1 MKYVLDT
8 NACIRFLNGSHPH
21 LVQRVLRAGPSA
33 LAISTLSV
41 GELCFG
47 AARSSRPKANLAR
60 VQTLLAEISV
70 LPFEQAAAERF
81 GVVKAFL
88 VAKGKRIGD
97 MDVAI
102 AATALV
108 LDRTVVTSDADFQ
121 RIPALRCEDW
131 SVEKL

>member
-1 MKYVLDT
+1 M
-8 NACIRFLNGSHPH
+8 NGSHP
-21 LVQRVLRAGPSA
+21 LLIQRILTTGPSG
-33 LAISTLSV
+33 LAISSLSV

-60 VQTLLAEISV
+60 VHAFLTEISV

-88 VAKGKRIGD
+88 VSHGKRIGD
-97 MDVAI
+97 IDVAI

-108 LDRTVVTSDADFQ
+108 LERTVVTSDADFK
-121 RIPALRCEDW
+121 RIPALRYEDW
-131 SVEKL
+131 SV